1 MKRKLLIAVSVVTL
15 LVAAMAVGIYA
26 YQIDFKYD
34 QLDSSLGYIDIRG
47 GLYTTSSG
55 NYSYMADT
63 ESEEGISSQGVT
75 KMTARVTQ
83 SPEVSESRTGYI
95 VVTAYGN
102 TSSSTHTAISS
113 IDDVYISLPH

>member
-1 MKRKLLIAVSVVTL
+1 MKTKLLIAVSVVAM

-26 YQIDFKYD
+26 YQINFANDL
-34 QLDSSLGYIDIRG
+34 LDSSLGYINIRG

-75 KMTARVTQ
+75 KITARVTQ
-83 SPEVSESRTGYI
+83 SPEVSEIRANY
-95 VVTAYGN
+95 VAVTAYGN
-102 TSSSTHTAISS
+102 ERSSTHTAISS
-113 IDDVYISLPH
+113 IDDVYISLS